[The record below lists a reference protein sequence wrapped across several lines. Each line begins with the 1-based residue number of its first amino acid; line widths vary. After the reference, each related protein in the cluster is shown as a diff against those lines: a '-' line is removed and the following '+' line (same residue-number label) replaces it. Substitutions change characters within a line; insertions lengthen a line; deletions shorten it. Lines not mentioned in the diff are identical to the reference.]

1 MNRVYKV
8 IYNRARNL
16 YQVVSEITHSR
27 GKARTVTARQRHER
41 LTTSILIALLAMGTS
56 LPVGWAADPAVS
68 TAVTKDD
75 ANAVS
80 GGAVYTEVRP
90 TDDTNTTY
98 VKSTKT
104 TADNLTAL
112 DTKADK
118 TDLEAKAD
126 KTELDAKANTSLDNL
141 TDNGKQVIQALLNI

>member
-80 GGAVYTEVRP
+80 GGAVYMEVRP
-90 TDDTNTTY
+90 TWGIVQRVPT
-98 VKSTKT
+98 
-104 TADNLTAL
+104 LTVLLSAML
-112 DTKADK
+112 LVHQLAI
-118 TDLEAKAD
+118 LLSVLVQLQRVLLQ
-126 KTELDAKANTSLDNL
+126 ELAN
-141 TDNGKQVIQALLNI
+141 GRIQ